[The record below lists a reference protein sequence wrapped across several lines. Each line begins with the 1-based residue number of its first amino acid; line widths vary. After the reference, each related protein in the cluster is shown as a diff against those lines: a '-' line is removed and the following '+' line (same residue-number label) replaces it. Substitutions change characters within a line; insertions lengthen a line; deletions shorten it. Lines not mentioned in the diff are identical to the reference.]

1 MKREIMD
8 MTTAQLK
15 EFLAQGREV
24 ELSYRGHPYFI
35 APVFL
40 NNVFSNAYYIY
51 DNLAKGVVF
60 TGCLHD
66 VLAYEFSSNVSFEK
80 TIEAFDFEYIL

>member
-1 MKREIMD
+1 MPDWKPATVSWA
-8 MTTAQLK
+8 TT
-15 EFLAQGREV
+15 
-24 ELSYRGHPYFI
+24 S
-35 APVFL
+35 APT
-40 NNVFSNAYYIY
+40 NTPASKNESGNYGY

>member
-15 EFLAQGREV
+15 EFLTQGREV

-35 APVFL
+35 APVFV
-40 NNVFSNAYYIY
+40 NNVFSNEYYIY
-51 DNLAKGVVF
+51 DNLAQNVVF

>member
-1 MKREIMD
+1 MKGEICD

-15 EFLAQGREV
+15 DYLKQGREV
-24 ELSYRGHPYFI
+24 ELSYGGHPYFI
-35 APVFL
+35 APVFV

-51 DNLAKGVVF
+51 DNLAKCVVF

-66 VLAYEFSSNVSFEK
+66 VLAYEFSSDVSFEK
-80 TIEAFDFEYIL
+80 TIEAFTFEYIL